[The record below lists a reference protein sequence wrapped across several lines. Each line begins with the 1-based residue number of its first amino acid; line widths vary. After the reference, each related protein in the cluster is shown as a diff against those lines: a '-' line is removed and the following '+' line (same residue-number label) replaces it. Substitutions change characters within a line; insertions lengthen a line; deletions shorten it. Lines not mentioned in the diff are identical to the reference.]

1 MRYERQAE
9 CMGERRGACMV
20 LVGKSGGKRPGW
32 FFRKWNG
39 DCIDLAQ
46 DRDG

>member
-1 MRYERQAE
+1 MYGGEER
-9 CMGERRGACMV
+9 CMHGFGGEIW
-20 LVGKSGGKRPGW
+20 GKRPGW